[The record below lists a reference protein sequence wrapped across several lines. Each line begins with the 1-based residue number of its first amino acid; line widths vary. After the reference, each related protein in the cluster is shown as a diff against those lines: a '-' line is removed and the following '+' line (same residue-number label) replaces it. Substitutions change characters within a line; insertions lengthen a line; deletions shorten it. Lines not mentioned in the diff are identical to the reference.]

1 MIAAQMPPGTL
12 AQAQEDWFAQFQPVQ
27 ASGPLTSSEG
37 SGGLAGMGGTGTSQ
51 IDPSNQVQ
59 ATVDQAASV
68 PAPSSGGVSMAD
80 FSRAWEASPF
90 PGTVEGLKQFL
101 ASNPAYAQAGITLG
115 GSKGDKVYGPGGVF
129 WGDAVQSAGLGGLGK
144 NRLSGD
150 AGGGSGGG
158 LASLGLGFGSSM
170 APWTEQFQAPTA
182 EQAMNS
188 PGVQFGL
195 DEAMRR
201 MQNGAAAK
209 GTLLNGRVQQAI
221 GASNVGNAMQAYG
234 DIYNRAQGEYGIRRE
249 NFWQNQD
256 RPFSKNLSLA
266 QLGKPT

>member
-37 SGGLAGMGGTGTSQ
+37 TGGLAGMGGTGTSQ

-68 PAPSSGGVSMAD
+68 PAPSGGVSMAD

-144 NRLSGD
+144 NRLTGD
-150 AGGGSGGG
+150 TGGGTGGGG

-170 APWTEQFQAPTA
+170 APWTEQFNAPTA
-182 EQAMNS
+182 EQAMQT
-188 PGVQFGL
+188 PGFQFAMG
-195 DEAMRR
+195 EANRQ
-201 MQNGAAAK
+201 MQNSAAAK

-221 GASNVGNAMQAYG
+221 GAANVGAGLGAYG
-234 DIYNRAQGEYGIRRE
+234 DIYNRAQSEYGLRRD

-256 RPFSKNLSLA
+256 RPFNKNLSLA